1 MNMAKKDTSHNRAEE
16 GLFEYRLVLHPD
28 ASVNEKVKAETALLF
43 DDDQQQALVQAP
55 SYITVARFLAREPM
69 EATLMRWIQRICD
82 FQQQFMVT
90 LNNYSGFPPDTIYL
104 RIQEPAPFNSLARQL
119 KSVDDWVQSS
129 SCPPMNLVAKPYL
142 SIARQLPEPVY
153 TKAMFSYS
161 QKIFHE
167 SFMATELRLLRRAH
181 QFEQAKTIQVFPLA
195 RTHQRLYEK
204 EIA

>member
-1 MNMAKKDTSHNRAEE
+1 MNIAKKDGYLNWSAQ
-16 GLFEYRLVLHPD
+16 GLFEYRLIINPD
-28 ASVNEKVKAETALLF
+28 ALVSEKVKEEKAQLHGDYQREALSL
-43 DDDQQQALVQAP
+43 Q
-55 SYITVARFLAREPM
+55 SGITVASFLAREPM

-82 FQQQFMVT
+82 FQEQFMVT

-104 RIQEPAPFNSLARQL
+104 RIQEPTPFGNLARQL

-129 SCPPMNLVAKPYL
+129 ACPPMNLVAKPYL
-142 SIARQLPEPVY
+142 SIARRLPEPVY

-161 QKIFHE
+161 QRIFHE

-181 QFEQAKTIQVFPLA
+181 SFEPSKTIHVFPLA
-195 RTHQRLYEK
+195 RTHQYVNER